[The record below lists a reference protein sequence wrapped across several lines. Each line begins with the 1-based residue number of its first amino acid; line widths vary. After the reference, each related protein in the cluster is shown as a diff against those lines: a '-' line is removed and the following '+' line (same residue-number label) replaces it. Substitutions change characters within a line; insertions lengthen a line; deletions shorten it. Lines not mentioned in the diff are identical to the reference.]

1 MRAKAAR
8 RQRFIRALL
17 AFLLLASI
25 FITSGIFYLKSRIS
39 PQTLSQEA
47 SALLRS
53 RFGLALS
60 VGELELTWTGNA
72 RLRQICIR
80 NEKMRSERCL
90 LSADIV
96 ELDLALLPLLRKE
109 IHVRGLAIAQCEIN
123 LFSEKIETTEKKSQ
137 IRRSWEIEFP
147 GQVSGTDSEPST
159 AQTVGL
165 QLHRVEIQN
174 GVIAHE
180 AEALPLPLGRIAFA
194 AALRHSGKEL
204 RLNLDLPDRGHI
216 AAELE
221 LRIADFRRA
230 AQRLITELHLPEND
244 RITGNVICTHCHLVR
259 LDARVQYLTGKLKID
274 FIGTE
279 LQISSQD
286 AQITTSYTYAPLLSW
301 NGTVKLKLK
310 MPQLYP
316 LSGEG
321 TLTGQG
327 LLLAY
332 AQLAGNDKTG
342 IAADFTASIDL
353 ARLPKIAGFKG
364 ELKAQGSIR
373 NGSVDAHFHARN
385 FATDKAPIAITAE
398 HLTGELRAGTISLRR
413 QKVNLGKNAAEV
425 SLDVKIKDATKT
437 LTGSVAFA
445 ELNLDDWL
453 KTNTAA
459 SSGGAF
465 PSTKKNSLPFSA
477 QLVLSASSL
486 KYNNVQSGKFAALLA
501 ASGQSGEL
509 QLLGLEFGRGRI
521 TGSYRHEISG
531 RRNIHLKISGI
542 RMQDMKALLPWQATI
557 YGVLDAEI
565 NGSFTGT
572 TLGAVLQSG
581 KGNLHVQI
589 GRGKIKDSFLQ
600 KGIFNGPLHK
610 LEDKFA
616 DIEFA
621 SATAEARL
629 DGGKLHIPK
638 LVFDAEEW
646 NVTYRAESDSTGQ
659 GRAELVFRF
668 RESFVANVANPLH
681 LGIADRKD
689 GDFYDLPFACRG
701 KVASGECYQRNW

>member
-1 MRAKAAR
+1 MQAKAAR
-8 RQRFIRALL
+8 RQWFFRALL
-17 AFLLLASI
+17 AFLLLVGI
-25 FITSGIFYLKSRIS
+25 FSAGGIFYIKSRIS

-47 SALLRS
+47 SALLRR

-60 VGELELTWTGNA
+60 VGELEFTWAGNA

-90 LSADIV
+90 FAADIV

-123 LFSEKIETTEKKSQ
+123 LFSEKIETAEKKLQ
-137 IRRSWEIEFP
+137 IAKSWEITSPTIVTET
-147 GQVSGTDSEPST
+147 GGEVSVAPSV
-159 AQTVGL
+159 AV
-165 QLHRVEIQN
+165 QLYRVEIQN

-180 AEALPLPLGRIAFA
+180 AEALPLPLGRIAFTA
-194 AALRHSGKEL
+194 TLRDSGKDL
-204 RLNLDLPDRGHI
+204 RLDLDLPDRGRI

-221 LRIADFRRA
+221 LRIADFRRT

-244 RITGNVICTHCHLVR
+244 RITGNVICTRCHLAR
-259 LDARVQYLTGKLKID
+259 LDARMQHLTGKVQID

-286 AQITTSYTYAPLLSW
+286 VQITTSYTYAPLLSW
-301 NGTVKLKLK
+301 NGTAKLK

-327 LLLAY
+327 LFLVY
-332 AQLAGNDKTG
+332 AHLAGNDKTG

-353 ARLPKIAGFKG
+353 ARLPKITGFRG
-364 ELKAQGSIR
+364 ELKAQGAIR
-373 NGSVDAHFHARN
+373 NGSVAAHFNARN
-385 FATDKAPIAITAE
+385 FATDQTPIAITAE
-398 HLTGELRAGTISLRR
+398 HLAGELRAGTISLRR

-425 SLDVKIKDATKT
+425 SLDLKINNTTKNVI
-437 LTGSVAFA
+437 GSVAFA
-445 ELNLDDWL
+445 ELHLDDWL
-453 KTNTAA
+453 KPNSSA
-459 SSGGAF
+459 SSGEAL
-465 PSTKKNSLPFSA
+465 PTPNKNSLPFSA
-477 QLVLSASSL
+477 QLALSASSL
-486 KYNNVQSGKFAALLA
+486 KYNNVQSGKFSARLVAT
-501 ASGQSGEL
+501 GQGWEL

-521 TGSYRHEISG
+521 TGSYRREISG
-531 RRNIHLKISGI
+531 RQNIHLKISSV

-557 YGVLDAEI
+557 YGVLDAEL
-565 NGSFTGT
+565 NGSFIGT
-572 TLGAVLQSG
+572 TPATLLQNG
-581 KGNLHVQI
+581 KGSLHVQI

-646 NVTYRAESDSTGQ
+646 NVAYRVESDSNGQ

-701 KVASGECYQRNW
+701 KVASGECYRRNW